1 MIREHVV
8 STTRQSGLSLPIA
21 LIMLAALMIGS
32 VALIKTVDTAT
43 LVAGNLAFK
52 HSATL
57 AAERGIQIA
66 VAWLNAQTPTQRNN
80 SNAAMGYCSS
90 QHADD
95 DTPAGW
101 DPTTKWTGAC
111 TPVVVATDVAGN
123 KIEYMIHRLCRFP
136 NAARLATV
144 GGQTNF
150 CSTAVGSAGGSAETS
165 SKQSGYEQKNG
176 GGADYVA
183 YRITIR
189 VLADRG
195 TRSYIQTTVLLP
207 A

>member
-1 MIREHVV
+1 MIRERVV
-8 STTRQSGLSLPIA
+8 SAARQGGLSLVMA
-21 LIMLAALMIGS
+21 LIMLGALMIGS

-57 AAERGIQIA
+57 AGEQGIEIA
-66 VAWLNAQTPTQRNN
+66 VAWLNGQTPAQRNN
-80 SNAAMGYCSS
+80 SNPAMGYCSS

-101 DPTTKWTGAC
+101 DPVAKWSGAC
-111 TPVVVATDVAGN
+111 TPVVVATDSAGN
-123 KIEYMIHRLCRFP
+123 KVEYMIHRLCRFP
-136 NAARLATV
+136 NAARLAVV

-150 CSTAVGSAGGSAETS
+150 CSTAVGAAGGSAATS
-165 SKQSGYEQKNG
+165 SKQSGYQRVNG
-176 GGADYVA
+176 GGADFVA

-189 VLADRG
+189 VVADRG